1 MSSIGNIL
9 RTERE
14 TQGRTLTEVSKAVYI
29 KTKYLSALE
38 EENFAAI
45 PGEVYVKG
53 FIRAYAS
60 YLGMDGEELV
70 AQYDGP
76 SESILLQKETPTAVT
91 EVGKGRRRRRSKTV
105 SWTEITIIVGVIL
118 FILLIVWLIV

>member
-14 TQGRTLTEVSKAVYI
+14 TQGRTLTEVSKAIYI

-70 AQYDGP
+70 AQYDVP
-76 SESILLQKETPTAVT
+76 SEPVLLQKEAPTAV
-91 EVGKGRRRRRSKTV
+91 ESGKGRRRRRRKTV
-105 SWTEITIIVGVIL
+105 SWPEITIIVGVIL

>member
-76 SESILLQKETPTAVT
+76 SESILLQKKTPTAV
-91 EVGKGRRRRRSKTV
+91 ESGKGRRRRRRKTV
-105 SWTEITIIVGVIL
+105 SWPEITIIVGVIL

>member
-38 EENFAAI
+38 EENFAVI

-76 SESILLQKETPTAVT
+76 SEPVLLQKAAPTAV
-91 EVGKGRRRRRSKTV
+91 ENGKGRRKTV
-105 SWTEITIIVGVIL
+105 SWPEITITVGVIL

>member
-76 SESILLQKETPTAVT
+76 SESILLQKETLTAVT
-91 EVGKGRRRRRSKTV
+91 EGGKGRRRRRRKAV
-105 SWTEITIIVGVIL
+105 SWPEITIIVGVIL

>member
-9 RTERE
+9 RTERV

-91 EVGKGRRRRRSKTV
+91 EGGKGRRRRRRKVV
-105 SWTEITIIVGVIL
+105 SWPEITIIIGVIL
-118 FILLIVWLIV
+118 FILLIVSLIV

>member
-76 SESILLQKETPTAVT
+76 SESILLQKETSTAVT
-91 EVGKGRRRRRSKTV
+91 EVGKGRRRRRRKAV
-105 SWTEITIIVGVIL
+105 SWPEITIIVGVIL

>member
-1 MSSIGNIL
+1 LSSIGNIL

-91 EVGKGRRRRRSKTV
+91 EVGKGRRRRRRKAV
-105 SWTEITIIVGVIL
+105 SWPEITIIVGVIL

>member
-60 YLGMDGEELV
+60 YLGMDGEKLV

-76 SESILLQKETPTAVT
+76 SDSVLLQKESPTAVT
-91 EVGKGRRRRRSKTV
+91 ESGKGRRRRRRKAV
-105 SWTEITIIVGVIL
+105 SWPEITIIVGVIL

>member
-91 EVGKGRRRRRSKTV
+91 EVGKGRRRRRRKTV
-105 SWTEITIIVGVIL
+105 SWPEITIIRGVIL

>member
-38 EENFAAI
+38 EENFAVI

-76 SESILLQKETPTAVT
+76 SEPVLLQKAAPTAVT
-91 EVGKGRRRRRSKTV
+91 EGGKGRRRRRRKVV
-105 SWTEITIIVGVIL
+105 SWPEITIIVGVIL

>member
-91 EVGKGRRRRRSKTV
+91 EGGKGRRRRRCKAV
-105 SWTEITIIVGVIL
+105 SWPEITIIVGVIL

>member
-38 EENFAAI
+38 EENFATI

-76 SESILLQKETPTAVT
+76 SDSVLLQKESPTAVT
-91 EVGKGRRRRRSKTV
+91 EGGKGRRRRRRKAV
-105 SWTEITIIVGVIL
+105 SWPEITIIVGVIL

>member
-53 FIRAYAS
+53 FIRSYAS

-76 SESILLQKETPTAVT
+76 SESVLLQKEAPAAVT
-91 EVGKGRRRRRSKTV
+91 ESVKGQRRRRRKVV
-105 SWTEITIIVGVIL
+105 SWPEITIIVGVIL

>member
-76 SESILLQKETPTAVT
+76 SESILLQKETLTAVT
-91 EVGKGRRRRRSKTV
+91 EGGKGRRRRRRKAV
-105 SWTEITIIVGVIL
+105 SWPEITIIVGVIL
-118 FILLIVWLIV
+118 FIFLIIWLIV

>member
-76 SESILLQKETPTAVT
+76 SESILLQKETLTAVT
-91 EVGKGRRRRRSKTV
+91 EGGKGRRRRRRKVV
-105 SWTEITIIVGVIL
+105 SWPEITIIVGVIL

>member
-38 EENFAAI
+38 EENFAVI

-76 SESILLQKETPTAVT
+76 SEPVLLQKETPTAVT
-91 EVGKGRRRRRSKTV
+91 EGGKGRRRRRRKVV
-105 SWTEITIIVGVIL
+105 SWPEITIIIGVIL

>member
-38 EENFAAI
+38 EENFAVI

-76 SESILLQKETPTAVT
+76 SESILLQKETLTAVT
-91 EVGKGRRRRRSKTV
+91 EGGKGRRRRRRKAV
-105 SWTEITIIVGVIL
+105 SWPEITIIVGVIL

>member
-76 SESILLQKETPTAVT
+76 SDSVLLQKESPTAVT
-91 EVGKGRRRRRSKTV
+91 ESGKGRRRRRRKAV
-105 SWTEITIIVGVIL
+105 SWPEITIIVGVIL

>member
-70 AQYDGP
+70 AQYDVP
-76 SESILLQKETPTAVT
+76 SEPVLLQKEAPIAV
-91 EVGKGRRRRRSKTV
+91 ESGKGRRRRRRKTV
-105 SWTEITIIVGVIL
+105 SWPEITIIVGVIL

>member
-9 RTERE
+9 RTESE

-76 SESILLQKETPTAVT
+76 SESILLQKETSTAVT
-91 EVGKGRRRRRSKTV
+91 EVGKGRRRRRRKAV
-105 SWTEITIIVGVIL
+105 SWPEITIIVGVIL

>member
-91 EVGKGRRRRRSKTV
+91 EGGKGRRRRRCKAV
-105 SWTEITIIVGVIL
+105 SWPEITIIIGVIL

>member
-76 SESILLQKETPTAVT
+76 SEPVLLQKEATTAV
-91 EVGKGRRRRRSKTV
+91 ESGKGRRKRRRKTV
-105 SWTEITIIVGVIL
+105 SWPEITIIVGVIL

>member
-60 YLGMDGEELV
+60 YLGMDGEALV

-76 SESILLQKETPTAVT
+76 SESILLQKETPTAMT
-91 EVGKGRRRRRSKTV
+91 EGGKGRRRRRRKVV
-105 SWTEITIIVGVIL
+105 SWPEITIIIGVIL

>member
-76 SESILLQKETPTAVT
+76 SESILLQKETPTAAT
-91 EVGKGRRRRRSKTV
+91 EVGKGRRRRRRKAV
-105 SWTEITIIVGVIL
+105 SWPEITIIVGVIL

>member
-76 SESILLQKETPTAVT
+76 SESILLQKESLTAVT
-91 EVGKGRRRRRSKTV
+91 EGGKGRRRRRRKAV
-105 SWTEITIIVGVIL
+105 SWPEITIIVGVIL

>member
-1 MSSIGNIL
+1 LSSIGNIL

-91 EVGKGRRRRRSKTV
+91 EVGKGRRRRRRKVV
-105 SWTEITIIVGVIL
+105 SWPEITIIIGVIL

>member
-38 EENFAAI
+38 EENFAVI

-76 SESILLQKETPTAVT
+76 SEPVLLQKAAPTAV
-91 EVGKGRRRRRSKTV
+91 ESGKGRRRRRRKTV
-105 SWTEITIIVGVIL
+105 SWPEITIIV
-118 FILLIVWLIV
+118 

>member
-38 EENFAAI
+38 EENFAVI

-76 SESILLQKETPTAVT
+76 SEPVLLQKEVPTAV
-91 EVGKGRRRRRSKTV
+91 ESGKGRRRRRRKTV
-105 SWTEITIIVGVIL
+105 SWPEITIVVGVIL

>member
-60 YLGMDGEELV
+60 YLGMDGEALV

-76 SESILLQKETPTAVT
+76 SESVLLQKEASAAVT
-91 EVGKGRRRRRSKTV
+91 ESVKGRRRRRRKVV
-105 SWTEITIIVGVIL
+105 SWPEITIIVGVIL

>member
-76 SESILLQKETPTAVT
+76 SEAILLQKETPTAVT
-91 EVGKGRRRRRSKTV
+91 EGGKGRRRRRRKAV
-105 SWTEITIIVGVIL
+105 SWPEITIIIGVIL
-118 FILLIVWLIV
+118 FILLIIWLIV

>member
-38 EENFAAI
+38 EENFAVI

-76 SESILLQKETPTAVT
+76 SEPVLLQKEVSTAV
-91 EVGKGRRRRRSKTV
+91 ESGKGRRRRRRKTV
-105 SWTEITIIVGVIL
+105 SWPEITIIVGVIL

>member
-76 SESILLQKETPTAVT
+76 SESILLQKETLTAVT
-91 EVGKGRRRRRSKTV
+91 EGGKGRRRRRRKAV
-105 SWTEITIIVGVIL
+105 SWPEITIIVGVIL
-118 FILLIVWLIV
+118 FIFLIVWLIV

>member
-38 EENFAAI
+38 EENFAVI

-76 SESILLQKETPTAVT
+76 SESILLQKETLTAVT
-91 EVGKGRRRRRSKTV
+91 EGGKGRRRRRRKAV
-105 SWTEITIIVGVIL
+105 SWPEITIVVGVIL

>member
-60 YLGMDGEELV
+60 YLGMDGEALV

-91 EVGKGRRRRRSKTV
+91 EGGKGRRRRRRKAV
-105 SWTEITIIVGVIL
+105 SWPEITIIIGVIL

>member
-1 MSSIGNIL
+1 LSSIGNIL

-91 EVGKGRRRRRSKTV
+91 EVGKGRRRRRRKAV
-105 SWTEITIIVGVIL
+105 SWPEITIIIGVIL

>member
-38 EENFAAI
+38 EENFAVI

-91 EVGKGRRRRRSKTV
+91 EGGKGRRRRRRKAV
-105 SWTEITIIVGVIL
+105 SWPEITIIVGVIL

>member
-38 EENFAAI
+38 EENFAVI

-76 SESILLQKETPTAVT
+76 SEPVLLQKEVPAAV
-91 EVGKGRRRRRSKTV
+91 ESGKGRRRRRRKTV
-105 SWTEITIIVGVIL
+105 SWPEITIIVGVIL

>member
-38 EENFAAI
+38 EENFAVI

-76 SESILLQKETPTAVT
+76 SEPVLLQKETPTAVT
-91 EVGKGRRRRRSKTV
+91 EGGKGRRRRRRKAV
-105 SWTEITIIVGVIL
+105 SWPEITIIIGVIL

>member
-14 TQGRTLTEVSKAVYI
+14 TQSRTLTEVSNAVYI

-91 EVGKGRRRRRSKTV
+91 EGGKGRRRRRRKVV
-105 SWTEITIIVGVIL
+105 SWPEITIIIGVIL

>member
-38 EENFAAI
+38 EENFAVI

-76 SESILLQKETPTAVT
+76 SDSVLLQKESPTAVT
-91 EVGKGRRRRRSKTV
+91 ESGKGRRRRRRKAV
-105 SWTEITIIVGVIL
+105 SWPEITIIVGVIL